1 MEVKLLALNTS
12 RDLEKVIIYEVF
24 ARAYGGFSNVEKD
37 LERIKDLGV
46 DIVWFMPVH
55 PTGVK
60 NRKGTLGSPYAI
72 RDYRTLD
79 PSLGG
84 DGDFKHLVR
93 SIHDLGMKAMMDV
106 VFNHMASDSVLA
118 SIHPEWFMRDG
129 NGNPTRKVADWSDV
143 IDFDFSNAELS
154 AYLIDTLK
162 FWVKTYD
169 IDGFR
174 CDVAGLVPVAFWNRA
189 RSELSGLKNLIWLSE
204 SKDPYL
210 YQAFDM
216 TYDYDSYDILKAYFN
231 GNNSLSNYAAN
242 FEYQK
247 QIFDDHIKLRFLEN
261 HDQERIA
268 KYVPQDKLRAWTT
281 LLMVQKG
288 ATLLYNG
295 QEFAIKERPD
305 IFNEFH
311 FDFSKGDTYFQ
322 DFMKETIKLKKT
334 TPSLSYGTIN
344 VLKTDHY
351 ASSVS
356 ILRRADGTL
365 VLYIGNFGEQAVKI
379 TVDFDGIF
387 SNTYIHAFD
396 HVKKVPYTFY
406 VDKNGKATFDL
417 DDYIL
422 ISAYKEGI

>member
-1 MEVKLLALNTS
+1 LALDTS
-12 RDLEKVIIYEVF
+12 KDLEQIVIYEVF
-24 ARAYGGFSNVEKD
+24 VRAYGGFANVEKD
-37 LERIKDLGV
+37 LERIKNLNV
-46 DIVWFMPVH
+46 DILWFMPIH
-55 PTGVK
+55 PVGVK

-72 RDYRTLD
+72 RDYRALD
-79 PSLGG
+79 PSLGT
-84 DGDFKHLVR
+84 DEDFKHLVK

-106 VFNHMASDSVLA
+106 VFNHMAVDSILV
-118 SIHPEWFMRDG
+118 STHPEWFMRDG
-129 NGNPTRKVADWSDV
+129 NGNPTRKVADWVDI
-143 IDFDFSNAELS
+143 IDFDFSNSGLS
-154 AYLIDTLK
+154 SYLIDTLK

-189 RSELSGLKNLIWLSE
+189 RAELLSLKNLIWLSE

-210 YQAFDM
+210 YQAFDI

-231 GNNSLSNYAAN
+231 GKESLSNYAAN

-261 HDQERIA
+261 HDQERVA
-268 KYVPQDKLRAWTT
+268 KYVPQNRLRAWTV

-295 QEFAIKERPD
+295 QEFACKEKPD

-311 FDFSKGDTYFQ
+311 FDFSKGDVGFQ
-322 DFMKETIKLKKT
+322 NFTREMIELKKT
-334 TPSLSYGTIN
+334 TPALSHGKMN
-344 VLKTDHY
+344 VLKTDRPTS
-351 ASSVS
+351 AISV
-356 ILRRADGTL
+356 LRRADGTL
-365 VLYIGNFGEQAVKI
+365 VLYIGNFGDQPEKI
-379 TVDFDGIF
+379 TIDFDGIF

-396 HVKKVPYTFY
+396 HVKKIPYTFY
-406 VDKNGKATFDL
+406 VDKNGKAVFDL
-417 DDYIL
+417 EDYIL